1 MNRILIDLRNRLTT
15 EHLEQLMKI
24 SIEGPSDLDN
34 DLKDL
39 IIDYWKS
46 KKYEEFRFNLDLFFF
61 SKCFVFLSMFF
72 SLCISNRRKSV
83 IVL

>member
-15 EHLEQLMKI
+15 ENLEQLMKI

-39 IIDYWKS
+39 IIDCWKS
-46 KKYEEFRFNLDLFFF
+46 KKIRR
-61 SKCFVFLSMFF
+61 
-72 SLCISNRRKSV
+72 ISV
-83 IVL
+83 